1 MLPDFYGGFV
11 MFRWSGKSGVRDWP
25 LGESRLF
32 SWASP
37 LLAVLACFFLSA
49 CGSVSSHRSGSGFF
63 DTVVI
68 DAGHGGHDRGARA
81 VKGNH
86 EKVLALDI
94 SQRVSRILRAS
105 GLRVVETRTGDYFVP
120 LDKRVSVSN
129 RTRDSI
135 FVSIHLNWARRSRA
149 SGVETFFYSPR
160 SSRLAANIQR
170 EIVRPYGAK
179 NRGIKPGRY
188 YVLRKNKRPAV
199 LVELGFISNANEN
212 NSLQKSHIRQ
222 KLAEAVARGI
232 LAEKNGRFP

>member
-1 MLPDFYGGFV
+1 
-11 MFRWSGKSGVRDWP
+11 MFRGRGILGFRDWP
-25 LGESRLF
+25 LGGSRQF

-37 LLAVLACFFLSA
+37 ILAVLACFFLSA
-49 CGSVSSHRSGSGFF
+49 CGSFSSHRIGTGFF

-68 DAGHGGHDRGARA
+68 DAGHGGDDRGARA

-120 LDKRVSVSN
+120 LDKRVSISN
-129 RTRDSI
+129 RLRDSV

-179 NRGIKPGRY
+179 NRGIKPGRF
-188 YVLRKNKRPAV
+188 YVLRKNNRPAV
-199 LVELGFISNANEN
+199 LVEMGFVSNSNEN
-212 NSLQKSHIRQ
+212 NSLQKSNIRQ

-232 LAEKNGRFP
+232 LAEKNGRVP

>member
-1 MLPDFYGGFV
+1 
-11 MFRWSGKSGVRDWP
+11 
-25 LGESRLF
+25 
-32 SWASP
+32 
-37 LLAVLACFFLSA
+37 LSA
-49 CGSVSSHRSGSGFF
+49 CGTLSSHRTGTGFF

-68 DAGHGGHDRGARA
+68 DAGHGGHDPGARA

-94 SQRVSRILRAS
+94 SLRVSRILRAS

-120 LDKRVSVSN
+120 LDKRVSISN
-129 RTRDSI
+129 RTKDSV

-149 SGVETFFYSPR
+149 SGVETFFYSSR

-199 LVELGFISNANEN
+199 LVELGFVSNSNEN

>member
-1 MLPDFYGGFV
+1 LGG
-11 MFRWSGKSGVRDWP
+11 
-25 LGESRLF
+25 SRLF

-37 LLAVLACFFLSA
+37 ILAVLACCFLSA
-49 CGSVSSHRSGSGFF
+49 CGTFSSHRTGTGFF

-68 DAGHGGHDRGARA
+68 DAGHGGHDPGARA

-94 SQRVSRILRAS
+94 SLRVSRILRAS
-105 GLRVVETRTGDYFVP
+105 GLRVVETRTSDYFVP
-120 LDKRVSVSN
+120 LDKRVSISN
-129 RTRDSI
+129 RTKDSV

-149 SGVETFFYSPR
+149 SGVETFFYSSR

-199 LVELGFISNANEN
+199 LVELGFVSNSNEN

>member
-1 MLPDFYGGFV
+1 

-129 RTRDSI
+129 RTRDSV

-149 SGVETFFYSPR
+149 SGVETFFYSPC

>member
-1 MLPDFYGGFV
+1 M
-11 MFRWSGKSGVRDWP
+11 
-25 LGESRLF
+25 
-32 SWASP
+32 
-37 LLAVLACFFLSA
+37 
-49 CGSVSSHRSGSGFF
+49 
-63 DTVVI
+63 VI
-68 DAGHGGHDRGARA
+68 DAGHGGHDPGARA

-94 SQRVSRILRAS
+94 SLRVSRILRAS

-120 LDKRVSVSN
+120 LDKRVSISN
-129 RTRDSI
+129 RTRDSV

-149 SGVETFFYSPR
+149 SGVETFFYSSR

-188 YVLRKNKRPAV
+188 YVIRKNKRPAV
-199 LVELGFISNANEN
+199 LVELGFVSNSNEN

>member
-1 MLPDFYGGFV
+1 
-11 MFRWSGKSGVRDWP
+11 MFRGPWILGFRDWP

-37 LLAVLACFFLSA
+37 ILALVSCFFLSA
-49 CGSVSSHRSGSGFF
+49 CGSFSSHRTGTGFF
-63 DTVVI
+63 DTVVV

-105 GLRVVETRTGDYFVP
+105 GLRVVETRAGDYFVP
-120 LDKRVSVSN
+120 LDKRVSISS
-129 RTRDSI
+129 RSRDSV

-149 SGVETFFYSPR
+149 SGVETFFYSSR

-170 EIVRPYGAK
+170 EIIRPYGAK
-179 NRGIKPGRY
+179 NRGTKPGRV

-199 LVELGFISNANEN
+199 LVELGFVSNSNEN

-232 LAEKNGRFP
+232 LAEKNGRIP

>member
-1 MLPDFYGGFV
+1 
-11 MFRWSGKSGVRDWP
+11 MFRGNGISGFRDWP
-25 LGESRLF
+25 LGGSRLF

-37 LLAVLACFFLSA
+37 ILGLLSCLFLSA
-49 CGSVSSHRSGSGFF
+49 CGTLSSHRTGTGFF

-68 DAGHGGHDRGARA
+68 DAGHGGHDPGARA

-94 SQRVSRILRAS
+94 SLRVSRILRAS

-120 LDKRVSVSN
+120 LDQRVSISN
-129 RTRDSI
+129 RSRDSV

-149 SGVETFFYSPR
+149 SGVETFFYSSR

-199 LVELGFISNANEN
+199 LVELGFVSNSNEN
-212 NSLQKSHIRQ
+212 NSLQKSAIRQ

>member
-1 MLPDFYGGFV
+1 
-11 MFRWSGKSGVRDWP
+11 MFRGNGISGFRDWP
-25 LGESRLF
+25 LGGSRLF
-32 SWASP
+32 PWASP
-37 LLAVLACFFLSA
+37 ILAVLACCFLSA
-49 CGSVSSHRSGSGFF
+49 CGTFSSHRTGTGFF

-68 DAGHGGHDRGARA
+68 DAGHGGHDPGARA

-94 SQRVSRILRAS
+94 SLRVSRILRAS

-120 LDKRVSVSN
+120 LDKRVSISN
-129 RTRDSI
+129 RTKDSV

-149 SGVETFFYSPR
+149 SGVETFFYSSR

-199 LVELGFISNANEN
+199 LVELGFVSNSNEN
-212 NSLQKSHIRQ
+212 NSLQKSAIRQ

>member
-1 MLPDFYGGFV
+1 MGF
-11 MFRWSGKSGVRDWP
+11 RDWP
-25 LGESRLF
+25 LGGSRLF
-32 SWASP
+32 SWAS
-37 LLAVLACFFLSA
+37 LILAVVSCFFLSA
-49 CGSVSSHRSGSGFF
+49 CGSFSSHRTGTGFF

-68 DAGHGGHDRGARA
+68 DAGHGGHDPGARA

-94 SQRVSRILRAS
+94 SLRVSRILRAS

-120 LDKRVSVSN
+120 LDKRVSISN
-129 RTRDSI
+129 RTRDSV

-149 SGVETFFYSPR
+149 SGVETFFYSSR

-199 LVELGFISNANEN
+199 LVELGFLSNSNEN